1 MIEDSEIVIPAG
13 IKYLGEYMDMLPENC
28 IFNKSVVGSGG
39 TTVALT
45 CKYNYVICV
54 PFVSLIQNKIAQ
66 HKGIL
71 GVYKDTKVKEIK
83 EYLADKSIEYKKIMV
98 TYDSLSKLE
107 KYLNPKDY
115 KLLVDEYHLLFNCY
129 SFRNKAIKKLL
140 TIYETYQSYCFM
152 TATLLEREF
161 ILTELKDVPI
171 VTATWDTVKEVTVHS
186 IRCQSNVIHTVANLV
201 NEFLEGKKEG
211 NAYFFVN
218 SVEFIKNVV
227 ETCNLNDTNARA
239 IWSNNNKL
247 QTGLERGK
255 TLDVPKK
262 INLLTS
268 TVFEGADFYDE
279 DGKIFIVSDG
289 TKTHTIVD
297 ISTSFQ
303 QIAGRIRTSK
313 YSNYITHIYSQTRYS
328 INATY
333 DDYKKASDLEI
344 IKNKEFIQDFLESK
358 PSIQA
363 KLLEGQLKNEKE
375 NNIDGYLRAA
385 DDTLIFDENLVKID
399 LYNFKVT
406 KSIYK
411 IKVNLTQEYQK
422 HGFSVEKS
430 DAQTEKIVVVKPK
443 MPFKETVIECQK
455 GDADF
460 ILAAYKQFP
469 FLEEAINKI
478 GYKGIEDSK
487 YSISGVKRKIIR
499 LSSGSDKQKILQ
511 SLKNSSY
518 IYEGAFIET
527 SVLKRLM
534 AGIYEDLQIQLT
546 PKAVDVQNY
555 YHTKNHT
562 KKIKTEVNKEV
573 DGKVITKIVW
583 KSVQG
588 FIIVKSKM

>member
-1 MIEDSEIVIPAG
+1 MIEDIEIVIPAG

-28 IFNKSVVGSGG
+28 IFNKNLVGCGG
-39 TTVALT
+39 TTVALA
-45 CKYNYVICV
+45 CKHNYVICV

-66 HKGIL
+66 HKNIL

-83 EYLADKSIEYKKIMV
+83 DYLADKSIEYKKIMV
-98 TYDSLSKLE
+98 TYDSLPKLE

-255 TLDVPKK
+255 TLDEPKK

-375 NNIDGYLRAA
+375 NNIDGYLRAS
-385 DDTLIFDENLVKID
+385 DGTLIFDENLVKID

-422 HGFSVEKS
+422 HGFSVENS
-430 DAQTEKIVVVKPK
+430 DVQTEKIVVVKPK

-455 GDADF
+455 GDEDF

-469 FLEEAINKI
+469 FLQEAITKI
-478 GYKGIEDSK
+478 GYEGIQECK
-487 YSISGVKRKIIR
+487 YSTTNIKNKIIR
-499 LSSGSDKQKILQ
+499 LSSGSERQKIAQ
-511 SLKNSSY
+511 SLKNSSH
-518 IYEGAFIET
+518 IYEGGFIET
-527 SVLKRLM
+527 NTLKNLF
-534 AGIYEDLQIQLT
+534 AKIYVDLDVKLV
-546 PKAVDVQNY
+546 PKAIDIQNY
-555 YHTKNHT
+555 YH
-562 KKIKTEVNKEV
+562 IKEKVSKVKTNITEIINGQE
-573 DGKVITKIVW
+573 ITKSVW
-583 KSVQG
+583 KSVKG
-588 FIIVKSKM
+588 LVIVKAKM